1 MRILAA
7 TALALATVATPA
19 FAQDEAA
26 ETFTGVTAT
35 AIVGYD
41 NVEDVAD
48 GVVFGAALGYNKQIN
63 TFVIG
68 GEVEATFAST
78 KDCYSTFCSEAGRD
92 LYVGARAGAV
102 VSPNAMIYAKGGYTN
117 ARIRETS
124 GGETEYGEN
133 FGGFRL
139 GAGVEY
145 AAGNGMLVRGEYRY
159 SDYDYGVTRQQV
171 VLGLGY
177 RF

>member
-7 TALALATVATPA
+7 ATLALATVATPA

-26 ETFTGVTAT
+26 ETFTGATAT

-48 GVVFGAALGYNKQIN
+48 GVVFGAALGYNKQLN
-63 TFVIG
+63 SFVIG
-68 GEVEATFAST
+68 GEVEATFATT
-78 KDCYSTFCSEAGRD
+78 KQCYSTFCDEAGRD
-92 LYVGARAGAV
+92 LYAGVRAGVAV
-102 VSPNAMIYAKGGYTN
+102 GPQTMIYAKGGYTN
-117 ARIRETS
+117 ARLRETS
-124 GGETEYGEN
+124 GGETQFGQN
-133 FGGFRL
+133 FDGFRL

-145 AAGNGMLVRGEYRY
+145 AGGNGMIVRGEYRY